1 MLSPYGGDCTMARK
15 SKGALFERTV
25 LKDCLPAS
33 LNTIYA
39 QAKAAGFEI
48 DGFYGAVGHLA
59 WAFSR
64 GYITIDGQLAD
75 LRV

>member
-1 MLSPYGGDCTMARK
+1 MARK
-15 SKGALFERTV
+15 ARAHYLSERCSKTV
-25 LKDCLPAS
+25 YRAS

>member
-39 QAKAAGFEI
+39 QAKVAGFEI
-48 DGFYGAVGHLA
+48 DGFYGA